1 MFLRVA
7 AANLLRKLRFP
18 ASYAFPAS
26 TVTTTNELSVKLKLP
41 RWYQT
46 GGHGWRINL
55 RDPCLWIVISGHVAM
70 TLGISANTTFA
81 ENATTEASSNNDLG
95 DDLVGLRKIE
105 DGSVGKLDEAE
116 KLFLSAI
123 QEAKEGFGE
132 QDPHVASACNN
143 LSLHPSNIFC
153 SLEAVVPSEHFF
165 LAAVVPSL
173 YFFPST
179 SIVLS
184 QRPCSLAIATPYET
198 ISVAFR
204 FLAEFYR
211 VKKAFDKAEPLYL
224 EAINILEESFGP
236 DDVRVGVAAHNL
248 GQFYLGQKKLEEA
261 RVNYERA
268 LKIKRRVLG
277 YGHSECSDTMFHLG
291 VVLYLQGKERDAE
304 VLIKDSIRMLEEG
317 GEGESSIYMKSHQ
330 VAEAEMVQRKI
341 LHVMELSKGWNSL
354 ATVIAAE
361 SLALTLL
368 ASGNTKDSK
377 DLLERCLNARK
388 NLLPS
393 DHIQIGANLLH
404 LARVAMLD
412 CGQHKMLDV
421 SKAEAELDM
430 AKNHLHNS
438 IRIARECLRKVS
450 KQKDKLKR
458 YSEPG
463 DSRKEGQAALAIL
476 LQSLNTLSSVELEK
490 QELQKIQVRLQALME
505 GNINLEAQEAL
516 LQCISAYKEIKV
528 PNILTVLGLGC
539 GLGWAGLGWGWAGLW
554 LWLGLGLGLGLG
566 YAFAN
571 IQIMFH

>member
-1 MFLRVA
+1 MLLRVA
-7 AANLLRKLRFP
+7 AANLLKKLRFP
-18 ASYAFPAS
+18 ASHAFPAS
-26 TVTTTNELSVKLKLP
+26 TVTTTDALSVKLKLP

-55 RDPCLWIVISGHVAM
+55 RDPCLWIVISGHVAI
-70 TLGISANTTFA
+70 TLGISANATFA

-95 DDLVGLRKIE
+95 DDLMGLRKIE
-105 DGSVGKLDEAE
+105 DGSVVSNIHTAKWRVFTDKAREFFQQGKLDEAE

-143 LSLHPSNIFC
+143 
-153 SLEAVVPSEHFF
+153 
-165 LAAVVPSL
+165 
-173 YFFPST
+173 
-179 SIVLS
+179 
-184 QRPCSLAIATPYET
+184 
-198 ISVAFR
+198 
-204 FLAEFYR
+204 LAEFYR

-317 GEGESSIYMKSHQ
+317 GEGESSVCIRRLRYLSQIYMKSHQ
-330 VAEAEMVQRKI
+330 VAEAEMIQRKI
-341 LHVMELSKGWNSL
+341 LHILELSKGWNSL

-377 DLLERCLNARK
+377 DLLERCLDVRK
-388 NLLPS
+388 ELLPS

-404 LARVAMLD
+404 LARVVMLD
-412 CGQHKMLDV
+412 CSQHKKLDV

-458 YSEPG
+458 NSEPG
-463 DSRKEGQAALAIL
+463 YSRKEGQAALAIL

-490 QELQKIQVRLQALME
+490 QELQKIQE
-505 GNINLEAQEAL
+505 GNINLEARDAL
-516 LQCISAYKEIKV
+516 LQCISAYKEFVSEKSIADTPEIK
-528 PNILTVLGLGC
+528 NEYLSCLKRAQNLFGHKL
-539 GLGWAGLGWGWAGLW
+539 
-554 LWLGLGLGLGLG
+554 
-566 YAFAN
+566 
-571 IQIMFH
+571 H